1 MPQSFTW
8 ILFHFNKVF
17 YRIEFLRKKNIYVYI
32 LGSFKQ
38 KEKTQK
44 KKKNFELESEKK
56 KNINNYN
63 KTTTDWAIV

>member
-17 YRIEFLRKKNIYVYI
+17 YRFEFLRKKNIYVYI

-44 KKKNFELESEKK
+44 KKKKFELESEKK
-56 KNINNYN
+56 IIIIIIIKLLQIGQ
-63 KTTTDWAIV
+63 

>member
-17 YRIEFLRKKNIYVYI
+17 YRFEFLRKKNIYVYI

-44 KKKNFELESEKK
+44 KKKKFELESEKK
-56 KNINNYN
+56 IIIIIIIKLLQ
-63 KTTTDWAIV
+63 TGQ

>member
-1 MPQSFTW
+1 MPQYFTW

-17 YRIEFLRKKNIYVYI
+17 YRFEFLRKKNIYVYI

-44 KKKNFELESEKK
+44 KKKKKIELESEKK
-56 KNINNYN
+56 KKIIIII
-63 KTTTDWAIV
+63 KLLQTGQ